1 MKHKKKQEG
10 FTLMEMMVAT
20 TIFLIIITLG
30 LMGLLSMSRAQK
42 VTQYKKQQFD
52 ILNAVMED
60 MVRQIRT
67 GSNIRCDVSAGTAD
81 GQIEVP
87 LDCPPV
93 DGADYQPSLSIAFEN
108 AQGISGN
115 EFDQY
120 IYSIEQ
126 TNQGEYA
133 LYKAVD
139 GLTGNFTRLTPYPI
153 SIDPTKSGFSVL
165 YASDPSDS
173 QQPVITIRLSGTI
186 TYQGDTVA
194 FTLQTTVTPRAL
206 EFI

>member
-1 MKHKKKQEG
+1 
-10 FTLMEMMVAT
+10 MEMMVAT
-20 TIFLIIITLG
+20 TIFLIIITVG

-42 VTQYKKQQFD
+42 ITQYKKQQFD

-67 GSNIRCDVSAGTAD
+67 GSNIRCDLNAAAVD
-81 GQIEVP
+81 GQMEVP
-87 LDCPPV
+87 MDCPPT
-93 DGADYQPSLSIAFEN
+93 DGSDYQPSLSIGFEN
-108 AQGISGN
+108 AQGVAGN

-126 TNQGEYA
+126 TSEGDYA

-139 GLTGNFTRLTPYPI
+139 GISGNFTRLTPYPI
-153 SIDPTKSGFSVL
+153 NIDPTKSGFTVV
-165 YASDPSDS
+165 YASDSADS
-173 QQPVITIRLSGTI
+173 LQPLVTIRLSGTI
-186 TYQGDTVA
+186 TYQGDTIA
-194 FTLQTTVTPRAL
+194 FTLQTAVTPRAL

>member
-1 MKHKKKQEG
+1 MHFKKQAG

-20 TIFLIIITLG
+20 TIFLIVITVG

-67 GSNIRCDVSAGTAD
+67 GSNIRCDVSGGASE

-87 LDCPPV
+87 LDCVPS
-93 DGADYQPSLSIAFEN
+93 DGADYQPSLSIVFEN
-108 AQGISGN
+108 SQGVSGN

-120 IYSIEQ
+120 VYSIQ
-126 TNQGEYA
+126 NTGDGTYA
-133 LYKAVD
+133 VYKSTESI
-139 GLTGNFTRLTPYPI
+139 GGNFVRLTPYPI
-153 SIDPTKSGFSVL
+153 VIDPTQSGFTVIYSSNPGDL
-165 YASDPSDS
+165 
-173 QQPVITIRLSGTI
+173 QQPFVSIRLSGTI
-186 TYQGDTVA
+186 IYQNEIIP
-194 FTLQTTVTPRAL
+194 FTLQTSVTPRAL

>member
-1 MKHKKKQEG
+1 MNFKRQAG

-20 TIFLIIITLG
+20 TIFLIVITVG

-67 GSNIRCDVSAGTAD
+67 GSNIRCDVLGGGNE
-81 GQIEVP
+81 GQMEVP
-87 LDCPPV
+87 LDCIPS
-93 DGADYQPSLSIAFEN
+93 DGADYQPSLSLAFEN

-120 IYSIEQ
+120 VYAIQ
-126 TNQGEYA
+126 DTGDGTYA
-133 LYKAVD
+133 LYKSTESI
-139 GLTGNFTRLTPYPI
+139 TGNFVRLTPYPI
-153 SIDPTKSGFSVL
+153 TINPTQSGFTVV
-165 YASDPSDS
+165 YASNPGDL
-173 QQPVITIRLSGTI
+173 QQPLVSIRLSGTI
-186 TYQGDTVA
+186 TYQNEIIP
-194 FTLQTTVTPRAL
+194 FTLQTSVTPRAL